1 MDKGNLPLYRF
12 TFHHHKTDQI
22 GLWTSGSKDPHLYQQ
37 TCLYLNRYTALLPLY
52 YRFTA
57 LLYLNPSSAYLVQCK
72 ALEDGRADGLSRIA
86 LVRCW
91 HGLIDVCPLQLVHR
105 CHLLW
110 H

>member
-22 GLWTSGSKDPHLYQQ
+22 GLWISGSKDPHLYQQ

-57 LLYLNPSSAYLVQCK
+57 LLYLDPSSAYLVLTE
-72 ALEDGRADGLSRIA
+72 ALEYGATDRPSCVA
-86 LVRCW
+86 LVGLRYC
-91 HGLIDVCPLQLVHR
+91 LIDVLPFQLVHV
-105 CHLLW
+105 LEFFW
-110 H
+110 D